1 MAVLGVFLFVS
12 SGISNLS
19 NKKYVVYF
27 DRSISGLKIGNQVLY
42 KGVPIGFVD
51 SIAVDLPEGKRVKVV
66 IKVSKTMSLYEDCSA
81 RIGMQGL
88 TGYCVL
94 ELSNK
99 DSKTLLKG
107 VMPEIKSE
115 YSMVETLFERLPEMV
130 ANANSIITALN
141 DIIQRNKA
149 NIDST
154 VMNLSTTVVS
164 MNEACLALRDAAGV
178 VHRSGIRFEENVMPK
193 VEASIADLS
202 KMLNN
207 WSQLS
212 EGSSLQLME
221 FINNVNN
228 MSSTLNEALN
238 SRKGYLGYFLGV

>member
-1 MAVLGVFLFVS
+1 MFLFIS

-42 KGVPIGFVD
+42 KGVPIGFVHD
-51 SIAVDLPEGKRVKVV
+51 IGVDLPEGKRVKVI
-66 IKVSKTMSLYEDCSA
+66 IKVSKTISLYEDCTA

-99 DSKTLLKG
+99 GSKTLLTG
-107 VMPEIKSE
+107 LMPEIKSE
-115 YSMVETLFERLPEMV
+115 YSMLETLFERLPEMV
-130 ANANSIITALN
+130 ANANNIITALN
-141 DIIQRNKA
+141 DIIQRNKS
-149 NIDST
+149 NINST
-154 VMNLSTTVVS
+154 IVNLGTTVES
-164 MNEACLALRDAAGV
+164 MNAACLALRDAAGV
-178 VHRSGIRFEENVMPK
+178 VHRFGIRFEENVMPK
-193 VEASIADLS
+193 VESSIADLS

-207 WSQLS
+207 WNQLS

-221 FINNVNN
+221 FINNLNN
-228 MSSTLNEALN
+228 VSSALNEALN
-238 SRKGYLGYFLGV
+238 SRKGYLGYFLAV